1 MIIESAIISTVLGYL
16 TLYHIKTH
24 WTSNCLFSDCMTD
37 IDNEKPKS
45 PQNKNLDRPPTPH
58 IFIKRK
64 SIV

>member
-1 MIIESAIISTVLGYL
+1 
-16 TLYHIKTH
+16 
-24 WTSNCLFSDCMTD
+24 MTD

-45 PQNKNLDRPPTPH
+45 DEKQILDRPPTPH